1 MVTPTFAD
9 YVDMLFNLFERFWQ
23 QDSARPHRGHPVV

>member
-9 YVDMLFNLFERFWQ
+9 YVELCTLFERFWQ
-23 QDSARPHRGHPVV
+23 HEAVCIMH

>member
-9 YVDMLFNLFERFWQ
+9 YVDLLFNLFERFAQ
-23 QDSARPHRGHPVV
+23 FLAVCSGPRTQS